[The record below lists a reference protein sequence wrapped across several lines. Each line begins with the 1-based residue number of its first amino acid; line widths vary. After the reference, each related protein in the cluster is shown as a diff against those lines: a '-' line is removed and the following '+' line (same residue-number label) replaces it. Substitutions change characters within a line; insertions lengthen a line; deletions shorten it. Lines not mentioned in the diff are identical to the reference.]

1 MIHKLKY
8 KFVIIAMA
16 SSLTV
21 LLVVLGTIN
30 SVFWKHSLNMADDLL
45 VFLADHDGGFPAWNG
60 EFEAPQPTGAEN
72 DGLSQDS
79 SEVSPPFQPMGFPMN
94 QETAFR
100 TRCFS
105 VIFDLE
111 GNILNTRMDR
121 IAAITEDEAV
131 LHARKVL
138 SAQRERGF
146 DGIYR
151 FYVEYRESEIY
162 VGFLDCN
169 DVLQSIR
176 TLVYISCAIL
186 AFCLVATFILVLILS
201 GRAIRPV
208 VASMERQKQFIADA
222 GHEIKTPLTIIS
234 ANAAVLAMTGGE
246 NEWTE
251 SIRNQTRRLDGLV
264 RQLLD
269 LSRVEADVPLPMA
282 VFSISDAALDI
293 TGAFAPLVAS
303 QDKHLAVEIQPNI
316 EMHGNEESLRR
327 LISILMDNAVKYTP
341 EGGNIQFSLKK
352 SSRVLHIAS
361 QNTCVPMESAH
372 LEKLFERFYRV
383 DASRNRETGGY
394 GIGLSIAR
402 EIVSKHRGKIRVRCP
417 APDVIVFSIALPLQ
431 NHSAKKAL

>member
-30 SVFWKHSLNMADDLL
+30 SVFWKHSLNMTDDLL

-79 SEVSPPFQPMGFPMN
+79 SEVSHPFRSMGFPMN

-111 GNILNTRMDR
+111 GNILSTRMDR

-169 DVLQSIR
+169 DFLQVIR
-176 TLVYISCAIL
+176 TLV
-186 AFCLVATFILVLILS
+186 
-201 GRAIRPV
+201 
-208 VASMERQKQFIADA
+208 
-222 GHEIKTPLTIIS
+222 
-234 ANAAVLAMTGGE
+234 
-246 NEWTE
+246 
-251 SIRNQTRRLDGLV
+251 
-264 RQLLD
+264 
-269 LSRVEADVPLPMA
+269 
-282 VFSISDAALDI
+282 
-293 TGAFAPLVAS
+293 
-303 QDKHLAVEIQPNI
+303 
-316 EMHGNEESLRR
+316 
-327 LISILMDNAVKYTP
+327 
-341 EGGNIQFSLKK
+341 
-352 SSRVLHIAS
+352 
-361 QNTCVPMESAH
+361 
-372 LEKLFERFYRV
+372 
-383 DASRNRETGGY
+383 
-394 GIGLSIAR
+394 
-402 EIVSKHRGKIRVRCP
+402 
-417 APDVIVFSIALPLQ
+417 
-431 NHSAKKAL
+431 